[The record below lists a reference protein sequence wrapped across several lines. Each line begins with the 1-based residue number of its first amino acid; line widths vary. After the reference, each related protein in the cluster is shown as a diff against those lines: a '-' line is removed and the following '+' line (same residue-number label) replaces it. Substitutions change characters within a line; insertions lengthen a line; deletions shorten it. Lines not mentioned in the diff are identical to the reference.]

1 LQARIALNDIDAAVE
16 SFKHALQLEP
26 NDGGIKREL
35 AAAKK
40 KIADRRD
47 QERKAFSRMFQPS
60 GGSEKID
67 EENN

>member
-1 LQARIALNDIDAAVE
+1 ME
-16 SFKHALQLEP
+16 SFKQALELEP
-26 NDGGIKREL
+26 NDAGIKREL

-47 QERKAFSRMFQPS
+47 QERKAFARIFQSS
-60 GGSEKID
+60 GKSDKSN